1 MKIVETEMKT
11 LALLALTA
19 VLAVPSAWG
28 ETIAANGPSGAHYA
42 NGSAEP
48 LCTVDPTTFDITCT
62 ATTIGGVG
70 NTNATAILSAT
81 YSATVQC
88 RNHGGQIVDVKTQTT
103 EATSSGTL
111 RPSRNGQLV
120 VPSLSASAPTT
131 QELLA
136 SATCPNGNWTK
147 LLLGTPT
154 LTSFVY
160 TLTFAGFNQP
170 YISIVGP

>member
-1 MKIVETEMKT
+1 MKSI
-11 LALLALTA
+11 A
-19 VLAVPSAWG
+19 VLALAAALAAPAALA

-48 LCTVDPTTFDITCT
+48 VCTVDSALNVSCT
-62 ATTIGGVG
+62 GTTIGGVG

-81 YSATVQC
+81 YSGTVQC

-120 VPSLSASAPTT
+120 VPSLSTTAPSA
-131 QELLA
+131 QELENA
-136 SATCPNGNWTK
+136 ATCPNGNWTK
-147 LLLGTPT
+147 ELLGSPT
-154 LTSFVY
+154 LTNFVY
-160 TLTFAGFNQP
+160 TLTFAGFTQP